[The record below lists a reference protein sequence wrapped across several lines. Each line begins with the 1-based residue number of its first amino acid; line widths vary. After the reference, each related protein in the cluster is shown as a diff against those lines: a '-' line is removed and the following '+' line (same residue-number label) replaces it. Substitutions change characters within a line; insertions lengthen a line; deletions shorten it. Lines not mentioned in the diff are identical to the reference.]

1 MDIGQA
7 PNAWSKESLLALRW
21 GLFKIE
27 LAVAEVDD
35 LGAGVGEVGGL
46 DAVEAAVAS
55 AATNRKRKEVVS
67 SEGMQRRAR
76 PTTDSIGAIALS
88 YLWGSASFFVQ
99 RRNAQKQFSV
109 SVTRAAAHPK
119 SSQ

>member
-1 MDIGQA
+1 VDIGQA

-55 AATNRKRKEVVS
+55 AEHAELAHEDEVL
-67 SEGMQRRAR
+67 G
-76 PTTDSIGAIALS
+76 DHL
-88 YLWGSASFFVQ
+88 
-99 RRNAQKQFSV
+99 
-109 SVTRAAAHPK
+109 
-119 SSQ
+119 